1 MAKAK
6 AKTKTQEETQ
16 EPNIF
21 ILVDTSYW
29 IFYRYYAISQW
40 WGHSNPETPLTNPY
54 ENIEFVE
61 KFMKTFN
68 ESLEGF
74 KKKQKIHKKKTTII
88 AVRDC
93 PRATIWRNNLY
104 SDYKATR
111 DKATRDKGDEF
122 GGAPFFKHIY
132 QDANKLLYEAGAN
145 AILQFPNLEA
155 DDVIALTKN
164 YIRNKYVDAQI
175 YIIAN
180 DHDYLQ
186 LLDEHTE
193 IVNFQ
198 NKFLKEASKV
208 FREPEK
214 NLFYKIVLG
223 DKSDNIMPIFK
234 KCGPKTCEKYY
245 ENNELFLEALK
256 KENAYEKY
264 ELNKKLVDFREL
276 PHELVSSFT
285 KENSELLEKL

>member
-1 MAKAK
+1 M
-6 AKTKTQEETQ
+6 TS
-16 EPNIF
+16 EPKIF
-21 ILVDTSYW
+21 VLVDTSYW
-29 IFYRYYAISQW
+29 IFYRYFAIIQW

-54 ENIEFVE
+54 ENEEFVE
-61 KFMKTFN
+61 KFMKTFS
-68 ESLEGF
+68 ESLTGF
-74 KKKQKIHKKKTTII
+74 KKKQKIHKKKSTII

-93 PRATIWRNNLY
+93 PRTSIWRNALY
-104 SDYKATR
+104 SEYKGSRT
-111 DKATRDKGDEF
+111 KGDDF
-122 GGAPFFKHIY
+122 LGGPFFKHIY
-132 QDANKLLYEAGAN
+132 QDNNKLLYEAGAD

-155 DDVIALTKN
+155 DDIIALTKN
-164 YIRNKYVDAQI
+164 HIRQKYADAKI

-186 LLDEHTE
+186 LLDDNTE

-198 NKFLKEASKV
+198 NKFLKEAKKV
-208 FREPEK
+208 FSEPQK

-245 ENNELFLEALK
+245 ENNDLFLEALK

-276 PHELVSSFT
+276 PLELVSGFT
-285 KENSELLEKL
+285 QENSELLDNL

>member
-1 MAKAK
+1 MSITIYIMEAEKK
-6 AKTKTQEETQ
+6 Q
-16 EPNIF
+16 EPKIF

-29 IFYRYYAISQW
+29 IFYRYFAIIQW
-40 WGHSNPETPLTNPY
+40 WGHSNPETPLNDPY
-54 ENIEFVE
+54 DNEEFVE
-61 KFMKTFN
+61 KFMKTFG
-68 ESLEGF
+68 ESLHIF
-74 KKKQKIHKKKTTII
+74 KKKQKIHKKKTTIL

-93 PRATIWRNNLY
+93 PRKDIWRNTLY
-104 SDYKATR
+104 SDYKGTR
-111 DKATRDKGDEF
+111 GDKDDGF
-122 GGAPFFKHIY
+122 LGGPFFKHIY
-132 QDANKLLYEAGAN
+132 QTSNKLLYEAGAN
-145 AILQFPNLEA
+145 SVLQFPNLEA
-155 DDVIALTKN
+155 DDIIAITKN
-164 YIRNKYVDAQI
+164 YIRKKYNDAQI

-186 LLDEHTE
+186 LLDDNTE

-198 NKFLKEASKV
+198 NKFLKESKKV
-208 FREPEK
+208 FSEPQK

-264 ELNKKLVDFREL
+264 ELNKKLVDFTEL
-276 PHELVSSFT
+276 PDTLVSKFLGD
-285 KENSELLEKL
+285 NAELLDKL

>member
-1 MAKAK
+1 M
-6 AKTKTQEETQ
+6 TS
-16 EPNIF
+16 EPKIF

-29 IFYRYYAISQW
+29 IFYRYFAIIQW

-54 ENIEFVE
+54 ENEEFVE
-61 KFMKTFN
+61 KFMKTFS
-68 ESLEGF
+68 ESLIGF

-93 PRATIWRNNLY
+93 PRKSIWRNALF
-104 SDYKATR
+104 SEYKGSRT
-111 DKATRDKGDEF
+111 KGDDF
-122 GGAPFFKHIY
+122 LGGPFFKHIY
-132 QDANKLLYEAGAN
+132 QDNNKLLCEAGAY

-155 DDVIALTKN
+155 DDIIALTKN
-164 YIRNKYVDAQI
+164 HIRQKYADAKI

-186 LLDEHTE
+186 LLDDNTE

-198 NKFLKEASKV
+198 NKFLKEGSKV
-208 FREPEK
+208 FSEPQK

-245 ENNELFLEALK
+245 ENNDLFLEALK

-276 PHELVSSFT
+276 PDELVSSFI
-285 KENSELLEKL
+285 KENSELLDKL

>member
-1 MAKAK
+1 M
-6 AKTKTQEETQ
+6 TS
-16 EPNIF
+16 EPKIF
-21 ILVDTSYW
+21 VLVDTSYW
-29 IFYRYYAISQW
+29 IFYRYFAIIQW

-54 ENIEFVE
+54 ENEEFVE
-61 KFMKTFN
+61 KFMKTFS
-68 ESLEGF
+68 ESLTGF
-74 KKKQKIHKKKTTII
+74 KKKQKIHKKKVTII
-88 AVRDC
+88 AARDC
-93 PRATIWRNNLY
+93 PRTSIWRNALF
-104 SDYKATR
+104 SEYKGSRT
-111 DKATRDKGDEF
+111 KGDDF
-122 GGAPFFKHIY
+122 LGGPFFKHIY
-132 QDANKLLYEAGAN
+132 QDNNKLLYEAGAD

-155 DDVIALTKN
+155 DDIIALTKN
-164 YIRNKYVDAQI
+164 HIRQKYADAKI

-186 LLDEHTE
+186 LLDDNTE

-198 NKFLKEASKV
+198 NKFLKEAKKV
-208 FREPEK
+208 FSEPQK

-245 ENNELFLEALK
+245 ENNDLFLEALK

-276 PHELVSSFT
+276 PSELVSSFI
-285 KENSELLEKL
+285 KENSELLDKL

>member
-1 MAKAK
+1 M
-6 AKTKTQEETQ
+6 TS
-16 EPNIF
+16 EPKIF
-21 ILVDTSYW
+21 VLVDTSYW
-29 IFYRYYAISQW
+29 IFYRYFAIIQW

-54 ENIEFVE
+54 ENEEFVE
-61 KFMKTFN
+61 KFMKTFS
-68 ESLEGF
+68 ESLTGF
-74 KKKQKIHKKKTTII
+74 KKKQKIHKKNPTII

-93 PRATIWRNNLY
+93 PRKDIWRNALF
-104 SDYKATR
+104 SEYKGTR
-111 DKATRDKGDEF
+111 EKGEDF
-122 GGAPFFKHIY
+122 LGGPFFKHIY
-132 QDANKLLYEAGAN
+132 QDNNKLLYEAGTN
-145 AILQFPNLEA
+145 AILHFPNLEA
-155 DDVIALTKN
+155 DDIIAITKN
-164 YIRNKYVDAQI
+164 HIRQKYADAKI
-175 YIIAN
+175 FIIAN

-186 LLDEHTE
+186 LLDDNTE

-198 NKFLKEASKV
+198 NKFLKEAKKV
-208 FREPEK
+208 FSEPQK

-276 PHELVSSFT
+276 PDELVSSFI
-285 KENSELLEKL
+285 KENSELLDKL

>member
-1 MAKAK
+1 MAS
-6 AKTKTQEETQ
+6 
-16 EPNIF
+16 EPKIF
-21 ILVDTSYW
+21 VLVDTSYW
-29 IFYRYYAISQW
+29 IFYRYFAIIQW
-40 WGHSNPETPLTNPY
+40 WGHSNPEKPLTNPY
-54 ENIEFVE
+54 ENEEFVE
-61 KFMKTFN
+61 KFMKTFS
-68 ESLEGF
+68 ESLIGF
-74 KKKQKIHKKKTTII
+74 KKKQKIHKKKVTII

-93 PRATIWRNNLY
+93 PRKSIWRNALF
-104 SDYKATR
+104 SEYKGSRTK
-111 DKATRDKGDEF
+111 DDEF
-122 GGAPFFKHIY
+122 MGGPFFKHIY
-132 QDANKLLYEAGAN
+132 QDNNKLLYEAGAD

-155 DDVIALTKN
+155 DDIIALTKN
-164 YIRNKYVDAQI
+164 HIRQKYADAKI

-186 LLDEHTE
+186 LLDDNTE

-198 NKFLKEASKV
+198 NKFLKEAKKV
-208 FREPEK
+208 FSEPQK

-245 ENNELFLEALK
+245 ENNELFLEALQ

-276 PHELVSSFT
+276 PSELVCSFI

>member
-6 AKTKTQEETQ
+6 AKAKEQEQTQEQAQ
-16 EPNIF
+16 EPKIF

-29 IFYRYYAISQW
+29 IFYRYFAIIQW
-40 WGHSNPETPLTNPY
+40 WGHTNPETPLTDPY
-54 ENIEFVE
+54 ENEEFVA
-61 KFMKTFN
+61 KFLKTFS
-68 ESLEGF
+68 EALAGF
-74 KKKQKIHKKKTTII
+74 KKKQKIHKKPSTII
-88 AVRDC
+88 AARDC
-93 PRATIWRNNLY
+93 PRASIWRNTLY
-104 SDYKATR
+104 SDYKG
-111 DKATRDKGDEF
+111 TRDKGDINF
-122 GGAPFFKHIY
+122 LGGPFFKHIY
-132 QDANKLLYEAGAN
+132 QDSNKLLYEAGAN
-145 AILQFPNLEA
+145 AVVQFPNLEA
-155 DDVIALTKN
+155 DDIIALTKN
-164 YIRNKYVDAQI
+164 YIRAKYNDARI

-186 LLDEHTE
+186 LLDENTE

-198 NKFLKEASKV
+198 NKYLKEASKV
-208 FREPEK
+208 FSEPEK

-223 DKSDNIMPIFK
+223 DKSDNINPIFK

-276 PHELVSSFT
+276 PCELVSEFLR
-285 KENSELLEKL
+285 ENAEMLSKL

>member
-1 MAKAK
+1 MVKEKA
-6 AKTKTQEETQ
+6 Q
-16 EPNIF
+16 EPEPKIF

-54 ENIEFVE
+54 ENEEFVE
-61 KFMKTFN
+61 KFLKTFC
-68 ESLEGF
+68 ESLAGF
-74 KKKQKIHKKKTTII
+74 KKKQKIHKKPSTII
-88 AVRDC
+88 AARDC
-93 PRATIWRNNLY
+93 PRASIWRNALY

-111 DKATRDKGDEF
+111 IKGDEF
-122 GGAPFFKHIY
+122 NGGSFFKHIY
-132 QDANKLLYEAGAN
+132 QDNNKLLYEAGVN
-145 AILQFPNLEA
+145 SVVQFPNLEA
-155 DDVIALTKN
+155 DDIIALTKN
-164 YIRNKYVDAQI
+164 YIRAKYEDARI

-186 LLDEHTE
+186 LLDENTE

-198 NKFLKEASKV
+198 NKYLKEASKV
-208 FREPEK
+208 FNEPQK

-223 DKSDNIMPIFK
+223 DKSDNINPIFK

-276 PHELVSSFT
+276 PDELVSKFLG
-285 KENSELLEKL
+285 ENADMLAKL

>member
-1 MAKAK
+1 M
-6 AKTKTQEETQ
+6 TS
-16 EPNIF
+16 EPKIF

-29 IFYRYYAISQW
+29 IFYRYFAIIQW
-40 WGHSNPETPLTNPY
+40 WGHSNPESPLTNPY
-54 ENIEFVE
+54 ENEEFVE
-61 KFMKTFN
+61 KFMKTFS
-68 ESLEGF
+68 ESLTGF
-74 KKKQKIHKKKTTII
+74 KKKQKIHKKNSTII

-93 PRATIWRNNLY
+93 PRTSIWRNALF
-104 SDYKATR
+104 SDYKG
-111 DKATRDKGDEF
+111 TRDKGEEF
-122 GGAPFFKHIY
+122 LGGPFFKHIY
-132 QDANKLLYEAGAN
+132 QDNNKLLYEAGTN
-145 AILQFPNLEA
+145 AVLQFPNLEA
-155 DDVIALTKN
+155 DDIIALTKN
-164 YIRNKYVDAQI
+164 HIRQKYADAKI

-186 LLDEHTE
+186 LLDDNTE

-198 NKFLKEASKV
+198 NKFLKEGRKV
-208 FREPEK
+208 FSEPQK

-245 ENNELFLEALK
+245 ENNDLFLEALK

-276 PHELVSSFT
+276 PDELVSSFI
-285 KENSELLEKL
+285 KENSELLDKL